1 MNLKEIIDLLEEYP
15 LDKISE
21 IGIGK
26 PLSWRG
32 DYSQL
37 AFYTAK
43 NITVGD
49 MLINAKS
56 ALGNTFTGWKGG
68 EYTMDEYVDC
78 YIVEEARSMGEPLN
92 QWFFKYNLK

>member
-1 MNLKEIIDLLEEYP
+1 MNLKEVIELLETYP
-15 LDKISE
+15 TNTVAEL
-21 IGIGK
+21 GIGK

-68 EYTMDEYVDC
+68 E
-78 YIVEEARSMGEPLN
+78 L
-92 QWFFKYNLK
+92 